1 MAIDLTLP
9 LLNSLALGSLYTLM
23 ALGLT
28 ITFSVTRIP
37 NFAHAE
43 LVTVGGYVTAV
54 LVNFMALPPHI
65 ALLAAFTASAIL
77 ALSMDELVFKPLYK
91 RGSRP
96 LFLLVASIGVGL
108 IVRYILFSLADAT
121 GNITIQTNV
130 SVNPIMRFGRAYIT
144 TFHAIVIP
152 ATIAIVIALH
162 ILFHYT
168 LMGKALRAI
177 SDNEDLARVS
187 GIRIYR
193 LRRVAWL
200 IAGGVAG
207 LAGGLWSIS
216 LIIDPNFGW
225 DTLLRI
231 FASSILG
238 GLTSFWGT
246 IIGGYIVGF
255 AENIGIAL
263 LNTWFGINTAYR
275 PLISFA
281 IIVAVFLIRP
291 RGFAGIDVRNIVSR
305 LVVSRPRS

>member
-1 MAIDLTLP
+1 MDLTLP

-54 LVNFMALPPHI
+54 LVNFMAFPPYL
-65 ALLAAFTASAIL
+65 ALLSAFIASAIL
-77 ALSMDELVFKPLYK
+77 ALGMDELVFKPLYK

-108 IVRYILFSLADAT
+108 IVRYTLFSLADAT

-144 TFHAIVIP
+144 MFHAIVIP
-152 ATIAIVIALH
+152 VTIAIVIILH

-200 IAGGVAG
+200 IAGGAAG

-255 AENIGIAL
+255 AENMGIAT

-275 PLISFA
+275 PLISFT

-291 RGFAGIDVRNIVSR
+291 RGFAGIDVRSIMSR